1 MGSSV
6 RCEAAVQHTL
16 SELGGQLDFVFNC
29 AGINP
34 TALPITETTD
44 EYFDKLVNTNLR
56 GPYNVTRAAV
66 PHLKAGAAVVNV
78 SSQAGLRATNGF
90 SIVSRLLFQRIGHI
104 LLVNNSEC

>member
-1 MGSSV
+1 M
-6 RCEAAVQHTL
+6 QHTL